1 MWSGYAWWSLL
12 NNNVLCFGF
21 PSNRGD
27 EERPP
32 VGAGEGAGQGPQ
44 VQQQHGERRHR
55 GDMPATRVSYDKMAP
70 TDMFAVLL
78 APSQLCRLFVYFSVI
93 FLLYLPKMFL
103 VLSPMSDEHSWSSNR
118 RFDSPQIWQI
128 RPFVQFS
135 QSSFIHSRSPT
146 KKRASVLVRLKRMA
160 NYLMLPSIVLANV
173 QSLDNKLQA
182 QSEDFLP
189 TGPERHIICLTET
202 WLTGSMLDP
211 AIQPAGFSII
221 A

>member
-1 MWSGYAWWSLL
+1 
-12 NNNVLCFGF
+12 
-21 PSNRGD
+21 
-27 EERPP
+27 
-32 VGAGEGAGQGPQ
+32 
-44 VQQQHGERRHR
+44 
-55 GDMPATRVSYDKMAP
+55 
-70 TDMFAVLL
+70 
-78 APSQLCRLFVYFSVI
+78 
-93 FLLYLPKMFL
+93 
-103 VLSPMSDEHSWSSNR
+103 
-118 RFDSPQIWQI
+118 
-128 RPFVQFS
+128 
-135 QSSFIHSRSPT
+135 
-146 KKRASVLVRLKRMA
+146 MA

>member
-1 MWSGYAWWSLL
+1 M
-12 NNNVLCFGF
+12 VQLCQSSPPITTFF
-21 PSNRGD
+21 VCCPSDRGD
-27 EERPP
+27 EERTP

-70 TDMFAVLL
+70 SDMFAVLL
-78 APSQLCRLFVYFSVI
+78 APSQLYRLLVYFSVL
-93 FLLYLPKMFL
+93 FLLYLPKNVSSIISYDRRALL
-103 VLSPMSDEHSWSSNR
+103 VIKSAITRHKFDRFNPLFSSPK
-118 RFDSPQIWQI
+118 
-128 RPFVQFS
+128 VV
-135 QSSFIHSRSPT
+135 SFIPGAST

-160 NYLMLPSIVLANV
+160 NHLMLPSIVLANV

-189 TGPERHIICLTET
+189 AGPERHIICLTET
-202 WLTGSMLDP
+202 WLMGSMLDLT
-211 AIQPAGFSII
+211 IQPAGFSII